1 MESIENV
8 IMRGLIFNEDY
19 ASKVYPYLK
28 EEYFDGNTKTIFN
41 SYSHLFDKYNK
52 QPTVE
57 ALLIYLQNLPLN
69 EDVFK
74 GTVQDLEEIYKSR
87 KEPVNVDWLTDETEA
102 YCSDKA
108 TYNAVYD
115 SIQILEG
122 NDKHRDK
129 HAIPDLLN
137 EALAID
143 FDQALGSDYF
153 EDAEKRYDYYINPE
167 TKLALPLEALQILT
181 NGGLP
186 PKTLNVLLAGTN
198 VGKSALMCFLAGE
211 LVKQGKNVLYVSAE
225 MSEEALYER
234 IDANLLDVTTD
245 QLNDPNLDKEWFL
258 GSLKKLKKRGAGQ
271 YIAKEYPTSSAHAG
285 HIKHLLKELAQKK
298 KFKPDII
305 FMDYI
310 NIFTSSRYKTLNGV
324 NSYSYI
330 KAIAEE
336 MRGLAVEENLPIVT
350 ASQLNREGSN
360 SSQPDMTNTSESFGL
375 PATADWMAAMVTNEN
390 LMELNQQLLIQL
402 KTRYGAKKQS
412 TKSQLVEVEFE
423 KMRYKDLAQN
433 VMEDKPVEDVKKT
446 KAKFEKTKL
455 DDWDIE

>member
-167 TKLALPLEALQILT
+167 TKLVLPLEALQILT

-186 PKTLNVLLAGTN
+186 PKTLNVLLAGCLHPDTEIK
-198 VGKSALMCFLAGE
+198 V
-211 LVKQGKNVLYVSAE
+211 
-225 MSEEALYER
+225 R
-234 IDANLLDVTTD
+234 
-245 QLNDPNLDKEWFL
+245 
-258 GSLKKLKKRGAGQ
+258 LKKKKNQ
-271 YIAKEYPTSSAHAG
+271 Y
-285 HIKHLLKELAQKK
+285 L
-298 KFKPDII
+298 
-305 FMDYI
+305 
-310 NIFTSSRYKTLNGV
+310 
-324 NSYSYI
+324 
-330 KAIAEE
+330 
-336 MRGLAVEENLPIVT
+336 
-350 ASQLNREGSN
+350 
-360 SSQPDMTNTSESFGL
+360 
-375 PATADWMAAMVTNEN
+375 
-390 LMELNQQLLIQL
+390 
-402 KTRYGAKKQS
+402 
-412 TKSQLVEVEFE
+412 
-423 KMRYKDLAQN
+423 
-433 VMEDKPVEDVKKT
+433 
-446 KAKFEKTKL
+446 
-455 DDWDIE
+455 

>member
-360 SSQPDMTNTSESFGL
+360 SSQPDMTNTSECLHPSTTVEERERGNIRIDELQIGDQVKSHDGYKVVRTVHCPKVKTMYKIKTKKGKEILCSGDHVFPSSVGRVSIN
-375 PATADWMAAMVTNEN
+375 DN
-390 LMELNQQLLIQL
+390 LGVGTKL
-402 KTRYGAKKQS
+402 KTY
-412 TKSQLVEVEFE
+412 
-423 KMRYKDLAQN
+423 YN
-433 VMEDKPVEDVKKT
+433 
-446 KAKFEKTKL
+446 
-455 DDWDIE
+455 